1 MRHSVV
7 LVSREGMEGWFGNTV
22 LKRSDI
28 DVHQTSDGKA
38 AFQLVLRTNC
48 RLVVAED
55 WPGCANFQGFLSEI
69 LFSIRKEDF
78 RAILITDSMPA
89 GPGASPIAYVH
100 PPGCDPVAF
109 DRSVVEHL
117 GLKHRAGKRYLVRL
131 FLSASSKDEM
141 SLGLAVCLVLNG
153 GGMVVES
160 PKPLP
165 VGKTYFWSFQGISQL
180 KGIRIPGRVLRPAAP
195 EGGAKG
201 PCFAVAFDEDAL
213 QERTLIAL
221 YLNGEE

>member
-7 LVSREGMEGWFGNTV
+7 LVSREGMEGWFGSTV

-28 DVHQTSDGKA
+28 EVHHTSDCRT
-38 AFQLVLRTNC
+38 AFQLVLKTDC

-69 LFSIRKEDF
+69 LFSFRKEDF
-78 RAILITDSMPA
+78 RAILITGSMPP
-89 GPGASPIAYVH
+89 GPGAPPIVFVH
-100 PPGCDPVAF
+100 PSGVDPDTF

-117 GLKHRAGKRYLVRL
+117 GLKPRAGKRYLVRL
-131 FLSASSKDEM
+131 FLSASSRDEM
-141 SLGLAVCLVLNG
+141 SMGLAVCLILNG
-153 GGMVVES
+153 GGMLVES

-165 VGKTYFWSFQGISQL
+165 VGKNYYWSFQGIPQL
-180 KGIRIPGRVLRPAAP
+180 KGIRVPGRVLRPAAP

-213 QERTLIAL
+213 QERTLIAM
-221 YLNGEE
+221 YLSGDV